1 MVDPGQRQ
9 TYWTDYDP
17 SYSGEIRVPLEAM
30 RKLPFTERKI
40 IARRAA
46 MEIAPGAVCNLGAGI
61 STGVSAVA
69 AEEGFLDRIVLT
81 NEQGYIGGAPITG
94 PDSGGAQNYDAMV
107 DQPYQFDFYDGGGL
121 DIAFLSFAEVD
132 AGGNV
137 NVSRFGDTIVGI
149 GGFVNISQNARK
161 VVFSGTF
168 TAGGLEIRCEG
179 GKLRIVTEG
188 RNRKFVQAVE
198 QICYN
203 GAFARSEG
211 RDAVFVT
218 ERAVFRVGR
227 SGLELSEIAPGVDM
241 ERDVFAHMA
250 FRPSVA
256 PDLKLMD
263 ARLFS
268 PAPMDLKRD
277 VLSKPLGTRQPRR
290 RLEEQAAALAAE

>member
-1 MVDPGQRQ
+1 
-9 TYWTDYDP
+9 
-17 SYSGEIRVPLEAM
+17 
-30 RKLPFTERKI
+30 
-40 IARRAA
+40 
-46 MEIAPGAVCNLGAGI
+46 
-61 STGVSAVA
+61 
-69 AEEGFLDRIVLT
+69 
-81 NEQGYIGGAPITG
+81 
-94 PDSGGAQNYDAMV
+94 MV

-218 ERAVFRVGR
+218 ERR
-227 SGLELSEIAPGVDM
+227 SS
-241 ERDVFAHMA
+241 
-250 FRPSVA
+250 
-256 PDLKLMD
+256 
-263 ARLFS
+263 
-268 PAPMDLKRD
+268 
-277 VLSKPLGTRQPRR
+277 
-290 RLEEQAAALAAE
+290 ALAAAGWSSARSRPASTWSAMSSRTWRSGRRLHPTSSSWMHGSFPDAHGPEARRPVQAARHPAAAPPA